1 MNQFL
6 WKSNF
11 RGKKK
16 STVIQRMLYISCYVS
31 CQSIV
36 QEAIRMSCV
45 VICKTQQLH
54 WFVTIKATST
64 SPQLLHLQDFLKTFT
79 VRESARKWS
88 VTFSLM
94 AQLRSVIRMIC
105 LTTGWAWFYNQRLSY
120 ANSLQFGGK
129 SLKSF
134 EECNFLRLRNH

>member
-1 MNQFL
+1 M

-11 RGKKK
+11 RGKKT

-79 VRESARKWS
+79 VRESARKWW

-94 AQLRSVIRMIC
+94 AQLRCDQNDM
-105 LTTGWAWFYNQRLSY
+105 LDYRLSMVLESKVTIY
-120 ANSLQFGGK
+120 KLPCKLLANLSK
-129 SLKSF
+129 ALKS
-134 EECNFLRLRNH
+134 EIS

>member
-1 MNQFL
+1 M

-11 RGKKK
+11 RGKKT

-105 LTTGWAWFYNQRLSY
+105 LHFYNPRWSY
-120 ANSLQFGGK
+120 PNSLQVGGK